1 MNIAQIS
8 VVVPLYNKEL
18 YVERAITS
26 ILNQTFQDFE
36 IIVVNDGSTDNSAK
50 VVMNIIDSRISLIQ
64 QENGGVSKARN
75 TGIQESKSEL
85 IAFLDADDEWMPG
98 FLEKILKLRSKY
110 PSAGIYAMS
119 MKNEYIDSVLVTHPE
134 LKDLVPEEG
143 LLTNYFKIYKK
154 GIGIFC
160 SSSVAI
166 PKNILLE
173 YDGFKVGFWWG
184 EDVDL
189 WGRIALRYPIAY
201 SSSVGAFYR
210 QEVMNSAVKKR
221 ATVDVHPFVL
231 SANEAIINNKVPTNF
246 REDVKE
252 YVQFLEF
259 YTAKHNAYSGNRN
272 LAYKII
278 REKESKNYYKKE
290 LFRAILSTHIRE
302 KSPILGKVL
311 SPIFSRSRK

>member
-50 VVMNIIDSRISLIQ
+50 VVMNIRDSRISLIQ

-75 TGIQESKSEL
+75 TGIQKSKSEL

-98 FLEKILKLRSKY
+98 FLEKILKLRNKY

-119 MKNEYIDSVLVTHPE
+119 MKNEYIDSILVTHPE
-134 LKDLVPEEG
+134 LKDLVPEED
-143 LLTNYFKIYKK
+143 LLANYFKVYKK

-160 SSSVAI
+160 ASSVAI
-166 PKNILLE
+166 PRNILLE
-173 YDGFKVGFWWG
+173 YSGFKVGFWWG

-189 WGRIALRYPIAY
+189 WGRIALKYPIAY
-201 SSSVGAFYR
+201 SSLVGAFYR

-221 ATVDVHPFVL
+221 EVVKIHPFVL
-231 SANEAIINNKVPTNF
+231 SANEAIINNKVPINF
-246 REDVKE
+246 LADVKE
-252 YVQFLEF
+252 YIQFLDF
-259 YTAKHNAYSGNRN
+259 YTAKHNIYSGDRS
-272 LAYKII
+272 LAYKFL
-278 REKESKNYYKKE
+278 RKKENKNNYKKE
-290 LFRAILSTHIRE
+290 LVRVILSTHIKE
-302 KSPILGKVL
+302 KSPTLGKVL
-311 SPIFSRSRK
+311 SPLFSRSRK